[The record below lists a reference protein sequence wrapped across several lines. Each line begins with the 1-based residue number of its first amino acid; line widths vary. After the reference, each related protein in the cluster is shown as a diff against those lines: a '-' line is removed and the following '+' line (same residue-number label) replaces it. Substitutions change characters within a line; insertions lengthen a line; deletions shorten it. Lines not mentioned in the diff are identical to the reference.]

1 MTMTTI
7 VIMPMENLKKLSQK
21 RRKKDTI
28 AQRVMPKSCSKHS
41 NPTMNILKRV
51 IQNWPGIILVINV
64 KVIWV
69 VKFPTEGYKIR
80 CIFDQKSTYHISSY
94 SCLKISYTVF
104 P

>member
-7 VIMPMENLKKLSQK
+7 VIMSMENLKKLSQK
-21 RRKKDTI
+21 RRKKDIT

-69 VKFPTEGYKIR
+69 IKFPTAGYKISLFLAKNKHS
-80 CIFDQKSTYHISSY
+80 IFPHIVSAETI
-94 SCLKISYTVF
+94 LL
-104 P
+104 

>member
-21 RRKKDTI
+21 RRKKDII

-41 NPTMNILKRV
+41 NLTMNILKRV
-51 IQNWPGIILVINV
+51 IRNWPGIILVINV

-69 VKFPTEGYKIR
+69 AKFPREG
-80 CIFDQKSTYHISSY
+80 F
-94 SCLKISYTVF
+94 
-104 P
+104 

>member
-21 RRKKDTI
+21 RRKKDI
-28 AQRVMPKSCSKHS
+28 IVQRVMPKSCSKHS

-51 IQNWPGIILVINV
+51 IQNWLGIILVINV

-69 VKFPTEGYKIR
+69 VKFETAGYKIGL
-80 CIFDQKSTYHISSY
+80 FLAKNQHKVHT
-94 SCLKISYTVF
+94 F
-104 P
+104 